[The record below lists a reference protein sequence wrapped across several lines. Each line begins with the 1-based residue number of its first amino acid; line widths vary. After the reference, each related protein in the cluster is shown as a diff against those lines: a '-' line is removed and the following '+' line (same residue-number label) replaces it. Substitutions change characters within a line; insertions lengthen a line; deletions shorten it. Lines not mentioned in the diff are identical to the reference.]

1 MRNILTDLSCLCGLF
16 SGKVRLQPKLWL
28 VLFLL
33 TLFGTSFGQR
43 VVAQVPTDTPQT
55 PINNAPQPPATAP
68 QPPATAPQPPVN
80 NAPQPPINNNAPQL
94 PVNNAPQT
102 PVNNAPP
109 ELTNLISQID
119 AAANARNIEGVLQF
133 YSPNFTHSDGLTRQ
147 NMAQALTQ
155 LWQRY
160 PQLKYQTQLR
170 SWKPQGNAIVAETI
184 TNITGA
190 QPQELRNI
198 VFDATIESRQR
209 YEGGKVVQQEILSER
224 SQIKAGDKP
233 PTVNV
238 KLPEQVKPGQQYNFD
253 AVVQEPLGDDYL
265 LGAVIEEPIK
275 PENYLNASRV
285 DLELLTAGGLFKVG
299 RAPNVPSNQWISAIL
314 IRGDGMTLV
323 SQRLNVEGQ
332 NRSDARKPTVKS
344 QNIRVQPSA
353 QRNKGEGGKA
363 E

>member
-1 MRNILTDLSCLCGLF
+1 MRNILTDISGLCELF
-16 SGKVRLQPKLWL
+16 SGIRLQPKLWL

-33 TLFGTSFGQR
+33 TLSGTSFGQR
-43 VVAQVPTDTPQT
+43 VVAQVPATTPQL
-55 PINNAPQPPATAP
+55 PVNN
-68 QPPATAPQPPVN
+68 APQPPVN
-80 NAPQPPINNNAPQL
+80 NAPQLPATAPQ
-94 PVNNAPQT
+94 P

-119 AAANARNIEGVLQF
+119 AAANGRNIEGVLQF

-155 LWQRY
+155 LWQLY
-160 PQLKYQTQLR
+160 PQLRYQTLVQ

-184 TNITGA
+184 TKITGA
-190 QPQELRNI
+190 QPQESRNI

-209 YEGGKVVQQEILSER
+209 YEGGKIVQQEILAER
-224 SQIKAGDKP
+224 SQIKAGEKP

-253 AVVQEPLGDDYL
+253 AVVQEPVGDDYL

-299 RAPNVPSNQWISAIL
+299 RAPNQPSNQWISAIL

-332 NRSDARKPTVKS
+332 NRSAARKPTVKS
-344 QNIRVQPSA
+344 QNNRVQPSA

-363 E
+363 Q